1 MIQQDAF
8 EAESQA
14 MQPQP
19 FLIAVADGSIAR
31 FLELPGP
38 GKAIRPSAIA
48 SLVQEHDPSRSIASD
63 RPGRSFESA
72 TPTRHAVEPKSDPHD
87 FEKSRFAAEVGRTL
101 NEALRADRRLRL
113 VLVAA
118 PVFLGRL
125 RKAIAPQ
132 LRPRI
137 HAELAKDLVH
147 ETNARLPRHLSEVL
161 PVG

>member
-1 MIQQDAF
+1 
-8 EAESQA
+8 

-38 GKAIRPSAIA
+38 GKALRPSALASIA
-48 SLVQEHDPSRSIASD
+48 HEHDPSRAIASD

-72 TPTRHAVEPKSDPHD
+72 SPTRHAVQPKSDPHD
-87 FEKSRFAAEVGRTL
+87 YEKSRFAAEVGKTL
-101 NEALRADRRLRL
+101 NQALEADRRLRL

-125 RKAIAPQ
+125 RKAIAPG
-132 LRPRI
+132 LRSRI

-147 ETNARLPRHLSEVL
+147 ETNERMPRHLSAIL